1 VTAAIQQPALKMP
14 INEATKAAQETT
26 FLSPRFY
33 TTDFEELD
41 RTDVEPVRAE
51 WNKLIAELRAD
62 PNKRHFVRN
71 AEFDCDMSGLD
82 PALRKEFMDFLVS
95 SITA

>member
-1 VTAAIQQPALKMP
+1 MP

-82 PALRKEFMDFLVS
+82 PALRK
-95 SITA
+95 